1 MSTRRANFVTLDEL
15 MDVALSLAKKIA
27 DGPSIS
33 IEAMKRMV
41 YKGLENDS
49 FDAQL
54 AWEAFSQSICGQ
66 SEDYQEGLNSFR
78 EKREPRFKG
87 R

>member
-1 MSTRRANFVTLDEL
+1 LLLTLTTRRQSRLQT
-15 MDVALSLAKKIA
+15 ALK
-27 DGPSIS
+27 IS

-54 AWEAFSQSICGQ
+54 AWEAFSQSICNQ
-66 SEDYQEGLNSFR
+66 SEDFQEGIKSFR

-87 R
+87 K